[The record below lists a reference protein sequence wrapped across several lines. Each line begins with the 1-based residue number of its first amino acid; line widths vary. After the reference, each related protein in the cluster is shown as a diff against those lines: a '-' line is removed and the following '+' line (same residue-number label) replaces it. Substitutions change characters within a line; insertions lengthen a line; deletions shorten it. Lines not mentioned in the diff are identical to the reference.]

1 MEKINDYWPRLNQP
15 QRQLARRPCVDVNK
29 ISEMLRHGLA
39 RDVAPGLNF
48 LSDIYGNVVCP
59 VLQSIERYYANRII
73 ELPRHKVA
81 DDGFEIRSLD
91 LGLAIDAAAAEA
103 VNYQICRLIRAV
115 WHGTR

>member
-1 MEKINDYWPRLNQP
+1 
-15 QRQLARRPCVDVNK
+15 
-29 ISEMLRHGLA
+29 MLGHGLA
-39 RDVAPGLNF
+39 RYVASSLNF
-48 LSDIYGNVVCP
+48 LSDIFGNVVCP
-59 VLQSIERYYANRII
+59 MLQSVEGHDANRII
-73 ELPRHKVA
+73 ELPRHKIA